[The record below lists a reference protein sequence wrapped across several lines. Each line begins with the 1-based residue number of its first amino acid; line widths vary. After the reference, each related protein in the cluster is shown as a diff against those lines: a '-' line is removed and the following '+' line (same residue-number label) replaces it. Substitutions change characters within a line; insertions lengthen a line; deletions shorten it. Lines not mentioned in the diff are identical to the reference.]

1 MKKKLTIIFALC
13 FTISTVVNAT
23 ANVEMNI
30 QTEETTEVE
39 QIVEPEFS
47 LLVETVT
54 EIGAE
59 AENEAEEIV
68 TEVESDIIDDV
79 TEGVQPTDIEIVTE
93 NETFEEVVDEIET
106 EPMTETVIEE
116 NPSEYETE
124 IESELSSMPMGEV
137 TETETMEVAT
147 EIIEEDSEYV
157 EAVVDAIV
165 IGDEVTTER
174 KEILV
179 QIKGEN
185 LFNKYVNIK
194 VRPTNTYKDFYYI
207 RTIVLEDDFDN
218 MIRIA
223 LPEESVG
230 LYRVDVDV
238 EKAARETKVI
248 AIGESDD
255 SELKCEVIENDLI
268 ISGKS
273 VDVGI
278 KAVMVKIMDNS
289 GNIVCLRQT
298 VSAPD
303 GSYTV
308 DTTLP
313 ADIASY
319 VVWVTIEGEAGGYVK
334 TITPFNSLQEKYTKE
349 YICPAGAGIYE
360 DVVVYAKNISD
371 MSKYTYELDYSKNK
385 DDDILLVDICALTR
399 TKEIEQG
406 FSENERITILSVSN
420 RKIRFTVNG
429 EIENGKLWSGLL
441 NIIRFKRET
450 SDPIKFILR
459 VYE

>member
-68 TEVESDIIDDV
+68 TEIESDIIDDV
-79 TEGVQPTDIEIVTE
+79 TEGVQPTDIEIVIE

-137 TETETMEVAT
+137 TEAETMEVAT

-157 EAVVDAIV
+157 EAVVDTIV

-185 LFNKYVNIK
+185 LFNKFVNIK

-238 EKAARETKVI
+238 EKAARETKVV

-273 VDVGI
+273 VDAGI

-298 VSAPD
+298 VSEPD

-313 ADIASY
+313 ADIVSY

-334 TITPFNSLQEKYTKE
+334 TITPFNSLQAKYTKE

-371 MSKYTYELDYSKNK
+371 MNKYTYELDYSKNK